1 MPAKLIPLEKF
12 FAGHDQ
18 ARVLFEAVSR
28 VIDSIGEADMRV
40 TNSQIAFSRRIGIAW
55 VWMPAMYLR
64 GKIAPL
70 VLSVALPFRDAS
82 PRWKQIVLPHPGRY
96 MHHLELRDVS
106 EVDDEVRRWLQIAW
120 LDAG

>member
-1 MPAKLIPLEKF
+1 MPGTPIPLEQF

-18 ARVLFEAVSR
+18 ARILFEAVSR
-28 VIDSIGEADMRV
+28 IIDSIGEADMRV
-40 TNSQIAFSRRIGIAW
+40 TKSQIAFRRRIGFAW
-55 VWMPAMYLR
+55 VWIPGMYMR
-64 GKIAPL
+64 GKVAPL

-82 PRWKQIVLPHPGRY
+82 PRWKEIVEPRPGRY

-120 LDAG
+120 MDAG